1 MIIRITRLTN
11 RSVNLSRLAALTG
24 CETRSRVRSHLKQLL
39 YARLLCQRATMLSL
53 LDRTDTLK
61 KLKILLFDN
70 IASNNF
76 VKSFLFVQLSYIFYL
91 P

>member
-1 MIIRITRLTN
+1 
-11 RSVNLSRLAALTG
+11 
-24 CETRSRVRSHLKQLL
+24 
-39 YARLLCQRATMLSL
+39 MLSL

-61 KLKILLFDN
+61 KLKILSFDN